1 MSALYISSIR
11 PSTKEFLVQRYPIT
25 DKDIERLS
33 AWNVDTSS
41 ADQNYQTI
49 EAFLTLLNKHR

>member
-11 PSTKEFLVQRYPIT
+11 PATKEFLVERYPIT

-41 ADQNYQTI
+41 KDKNYQTM